1 MNDQAT
7 YRGITLDGDS
17 ALALLD
23 WQLEMGC
30 DVPMLDAPVDRFD
43 LPTRMAP
50 AAPVSQAPP
59 PPRL

>member
-1 MNDQAT
+1 MNDKAT

-43 LPTRMAP
+43 LPTRVAP
-50 AAPVSQAPP
+50 AAP
-59 PPRL
+59 

>member
-43 LPTRMAP
+43 LPTRVAP
-50 AAPVSQAPP
+50 AAPVPQAPP
-59 PPRL
+59 PPA